1 MQNVQQQ
8 FDPKALLDDLA
19 RAYHEQRDNY
29 QHSVCTGP
37 IINGCP
43 SPANVPEQGL
53 VTQFERALFKE
64 LTSKAINNGL
74 RQGDLRIALMNYR
87 HAPPPI
93 AL

>member
-1 MQNVQQQ
+1 MQNLQQEL
-8 FDPKALLDDLA
+8 DPKALLDDFA
-19 RAYHEQRDNY
+19 REYYEQQKNY
-29 QHSVCTGP
+29 QNSVCTGP
-37 IINGCP
+37 IIDGCS

-53 VTQFERALFKE
+53 VTQFERFLFKE
-64 LTSKAINNGL
+64 LTKKTISYGL